1 MNKEAVFLFLDD
13 VRNSGKINMFG
24 AAPYIQE
31 VFGVKR
37 HEAKD
42 LLTEWMRTFGERH
55 ANEA

>member
-37 HEAKD
+37 HEAKE
-42 LLTEWMRTFGERH
+42 LLMEWMRTFGERH